1 MSLKLDIG
9 NKSDVGKVREVNEDY
24 FGSFSGNFGNL
35 LIVCDGMGGHK
46 GGETAS
52 RIAVE
57 TIRNHFENLGDDFD
71 IRGEIGKALQ
81 SANDSIIQTAESDL
95 ELSNMGST
103 VILVLIK
110 DGMVHYA
117 SLGDSRIY
125 LVREDRIKQLTKDHS
140 LVQKMVDSN
149 LITEEEARDHPKKNV
164 ITKAL
169 GTDKI
174 AEPEFYE
181 PFKLLDND
189 KLILC
194 SDGLT
199 THVDEKE
206 ILEIIR
212 DNMAQDSANK
222 LVELANK
229 NGGID
234 NITVQVMSA
243 QTVPINSKTSNDK
256 ITKYLLYAVL
266 TIALAVLIYLLF
278 AFEIIKFSGKE
289 RKPVTINKP
298 SGTAEIGNN
307 NKRKQVSNIDSS
319 DISNQS
325 IVNQDSLI
333 NNIEEAN
340 NEEDSSQ

>member
-71 IRGEIGKALQ
+71 IRGEMGKALQ
-81 SANDSIIQTAESDL
+81 SANDSIIQTAESDS

-103 VILVLIK
+103 LVLVLIK

-125 LVREDRIKQLTKDHS
+125 FVREDRIKQLTKDHS

-206 ILEIIR
+206 ILEIIQ

-229 NGGID
+229 NGGTD

-243 QTVPINSKTSNDK
+243 LAVPTNDKTSNDK

-266 TIALAVLIYLLF
+266 TITLVVLVYLLF
-278 AFEIIKFSGKE
+278 VFEIIKFGSKE
-289 RKPVTINKP
+289 RKPVTIDKP

-307 NKRKQVSNIDSS
+307 NKRKPVSNIDSS
-319 DISNQS
+319 GISNQS

-333 NNIEEAN
+333 NNTEEEN
-340 NEEDSSQ
+340 NEEDSSK